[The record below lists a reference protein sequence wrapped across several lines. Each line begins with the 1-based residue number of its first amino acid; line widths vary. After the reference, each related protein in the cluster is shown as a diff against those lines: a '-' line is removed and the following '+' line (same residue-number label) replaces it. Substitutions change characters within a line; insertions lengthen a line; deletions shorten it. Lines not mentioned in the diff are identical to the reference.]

1 MQQQRMPNFS
11 IKKNNM
17 FTYDTVVEALQA
29 LKQRGYTLDFNI
41 AFDKLQ
47 CTANSVCLNPT
58 EFEVMETYRFE
69 GNTNPSDE
77 DIVFAIAAKNGSHK
91 GVLTSAYG
99 MYADSVSAELQKKL
113 TVHQ

>member
-1 MQQQRMPNFS
+1 
-11 IKKNNM
+11 M
-17 FTYDTVVEALQA
+17 FTYDTVVQALEG

-47 CTANSVCLNPT
+47 CNATGVCLNAA
-58 EFEVMETYRFE
+58 EFEVVETYRFE
-69 GNTNPSDE
+69 GDTNPSDE
-77 DIVFAIAAKNGSHK
+77 DIVFAIEAKNGSYK

-99 MYADSVSAELQKKL
+99 MYADSISAELQKKL